1 MTKIGFIGV
10 GVMGAPMVRN
20 LLRAGYEVS
29 VFDAHAAAV
38 EAIAKDGARPCR
50 HAAEVVH
57 GSQCIVTMVTRSA
70 DVEQVLFGPDGAY
83 EPMRPGTLYIDMST
97 IAPATTDSIGR
108 CMGAKGVQMLDAPVG
123 RTSQHAERGES
134 LFMVGGAGATLER
147 ARPMLQKLGNTIV
160 HCGPLG
166 SGIRMKIVNNF
177 LASATNVATSEAL
190 ALAEAAGID
199 PGLARDTMLRTVAGL
214 GHLGTTYPAKV
225 LAGDLVQA
233 LLPLDQGAAA
243 AGPTGLAYVRLVH
256 ASTWLWLGRPADA
269 LGALPA
275 SGSDAGD
282 AVQARAAAL
291 RTRLRRLLGEA
302 AAVPEAAAVQAFQRV
317 QASARDGA
325 ALAVEWADLL
335 PATQAL
341 EGLARA
347 RRVALDRG
355 AEGMARSLAVCE
367 VERLLA
373 HDPAAAAVQ
382 AATLWRE
389 LQGGPHG
396 LHSMSY
402 PPHAWG
408 TLARALRG
416 SDPQAARA
424 CRQRALDWIDA
435 AVMPD
440 TSPDTRATFLAGNPF
455 HRALLGRGGGG
466 RTRRRGD
473 RA

>member
-225 LAGDLVQA
+225 LAGDLSPGFRVDLVVKDMGIAIELAEA
-233 LLPLDQGAAA
+233 LGVGLSMGKTALAAYRA
-243 AGPTGLAYVRLVH
+243 AIDLGH
-256 ASTWLWLGRPADA
+256 ASDDWTTLYA
-269 LGALPA
+269 L
-275 SGSDAGD
+275 
-282 AVQARAAAL
+282 AR
-291 RTRLRRLLGEA
+291 RELRRA
-302 AAVPEAAAVQAFQRV
+302 RSVPE
-317 QASARDGA
+317 
-325 ALAVEWADLL
+325 
-335 PATQAL
+335 
-341 EGLARA
+341 
-347 RRVALDRG
+347 
-355 AEGMARSLAVCE
+355 
-367 VERLLA
+367 
-373 HDPAAAAVQ
+373 
-382 AATLWRE
+382 
-389 LQGGPHG
+389 
-396 LHSMSY
+396 
-402 PPHAWG
+402 
-408 TLARALRG
+408 
-416 SDPQAARA
+416 
-424 CRQRALDWIDA
+424 
-435 AVMPD
+435 
-440 TSPDTRATFLAGNPF
+440 TS
-455 HRALLGRGGGG
+455 GRGCQSPPE
-466 RTRRRGD
+466 
-473 RA
+473 